1 MPLFTLTDNK
11 SISYAYRFSTEG
23 RPDNY
28 PEEVEGSYWIDT
40 GKNVIVDNFSLPC
53 KKYEMKMSILDG
65 EVTDESY
72 YIFLYSAFYINP
84 DHNTDPVFISSRVA
98 FLGKLTS
105 EIPSIEVTIS
115 KDKDINEFEE
125 NNQIPIEC
133 VIPLFIKSS
142 DCAETEDLM
151 GSCGEYPTQSE
162 LDKLPLN
169 KYFYTKAQFVLNE
182 EGEPADIICN
192 FENETPQET
201 LYNVNFLAY
210 GYGLDAHYNG
220 PFGGGPTIT
229 LNNPYIQIS
238 CSTSQSQIYYTTDNS
253 NPSESS
259 TLYSSQ
265 FSASGGTIIKAIGKR
280 EGWDDSN
287 IAILDTSTSTISTE
301 YSPEIIRQSENNKT
315 LTGESNKTIL

>member
-151 GSCGEYPTQSE
+151 GPCGEYPTQSE

-238 CSTSQSQIYYTTDNS
+238 CSTSQSQIYYTDDNS
-253 NPSESS
+253 NPTSS
-259 TLYSSQ
+259 SNLYSSIFQ
-265 FSASGGTIIKAIGKR
+265 TEDGNIIKAIATK

-287 IAILDTSTSTISTE
+287 IAILDTATSTISTE

-315 LTGESNKTIL
+315 LIEDSNKNIS